1 MEDRSSSTYDPTIY
15 FSHSLSSS
23 ISSLSYQLW
32 HLLLEAELPQR
43 PTPVRASNPTSAM
56 QARLFYSVR
65 MTEYESVL
73 TLSLFILDSKL
84 ILHFDLPVFPKIAVE
99 KAFITFLLLFTF
111 HVIGSSSVNLIFPR
125 LNLSS
130 YCFGSSSTAFSILT
144 IFSFFSSLHFVS

>member
-1 MEDRSSSTYDPTIY
+1 MIPQYIYHTHYHLPSASYHINSGTCYRKQSSLRDQ
-15 FSHSLSSS
+15 LSSE
-23 ISSLSYQLW
+23 IRIR
-32 HLLLEAELPQR
+32 PQ
-43 PTPVRASNPTSAM
+43 PCK
-56 QARLFYSVR
+56 QGYLYSVR

-84 ILHFDLPVFPKIAVE
+84 ILHFDLPVFPRIVGE
-99 KAFITFLLLFTF
+99 ESFITFLLLFTF
-111 HVIGSSSVNLIFPR
+111 PVIGSYSVDIILPR